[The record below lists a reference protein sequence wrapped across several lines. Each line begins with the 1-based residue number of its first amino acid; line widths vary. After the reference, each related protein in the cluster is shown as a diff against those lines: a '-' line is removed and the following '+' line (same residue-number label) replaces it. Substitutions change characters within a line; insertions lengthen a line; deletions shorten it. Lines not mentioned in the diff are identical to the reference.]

1 MFYNQLTRKET
12 DKKEITKKEID
23 KKEIDKKEAVK
34 KVTDKKEIDKKEID
48 KREIDMK
55 FKIKDELGN
64 LSKFGHSLISLFSY
78 FLNKTNVKFILNI
91 FLIYS

>member
-23 KKEIDKKEAVK
+23 KKEIDKKEIDKKEAVK
-34 KVTDKKEIDKKEID
+34 KVIDKK
-48 KREIDMK
+48 EIDMK

-78 FLNKTNVKFILNI
+78 FLNKTNVKSILNI
-91 FLIYS
+91 FIFLIF

>member
-12 DKKEITKKEID
+12 D

-34 KVTDKKEIDKKEID
+34 KVTDKKEIDKRD
-48 KREIDMK
+48 KDMK

-64 LSKFGHSLISLFSY
+64 LLIWS
-78 FLNKTNVKFILNI
+78 FINIFI
-91 FLIYS
+91 FLIF